1 MQNIIIHCQPSM
13 LPTIKDLKLDY
24 QELIGEIDVTI
35 PYTLDVMDVNNST
48 DNDAEFISHFGL
60 DYDQVNCIE
69 AYNFCA
75 I

>member
-24 QELIGEIDVTI
+24 QELIGEVDVTI

-69 AYNFCA
+69 L

>member
-1 MQNIIIHCQPSM
+1 MQNVIIHCQPSM
-13 LPTIKDLKLDY
+13 LSTIKDLKLDY
-24 QELIGEIDVTI
+24 QELIGEVDVTI

-48 DNDAEFISHFGL
+48 DNDAEFVSHFGL

-69 AYNFCA
+69 L